1 MNHDFKNQTK
11 EIGNKFE
18 LEKIKFCHIEKMAA
32 NKTAAEKQQNDHTL
46 SMAKLRL
53 EEKNLEM
60 KKEAINHSS
69 VKSQT
74 VIPGQFIKKKAFF
87 QCLLQVLMNGGTSEK
102 HLTKETIQFLKTI
115 HQSQI
120 TSVRRQQSDEN
131 RSSEFAIEFIFVESS
146 FK

>member
-1 MNHDFKNQTK
+1 MNHDFKNQSK
-11 EIGNKFE
+11 EIDNKFE
-18 LEKIKFCHIEKMAA
+18 LEKIKICHIEKMAA

-74 VIPGQFIKKKAFF
+74 VIPGQLIKR
-87 QCLLQVLMNGGTSEK
+87 K
-102 HLTKETIQFLKTI
+102 H
-115 HQSQI
+115 
-120 TSVRRQQSDEN
+120 
-131 RSSEFAIEFIFVESS
+131 S
-146 FK
+146 FNVCFKFS